1 MGSCQNYGPFSGT
14 LNNRCR
20 IFLRTPKETI
30 ILIATHMHAAAFNN
44 DARIYVAEWLFAI
57 IGLFNAERIRGHAK
71 LYRRVEMLPAI
82 AWLWL

>member
-1 MGSCQNYGPFSGT
+1 
-14 LNNRCR
+14 
-20 IFLRTPKETI
+20 
-30 ILIATHMHAAAFNN
+30 MHAAAFNN